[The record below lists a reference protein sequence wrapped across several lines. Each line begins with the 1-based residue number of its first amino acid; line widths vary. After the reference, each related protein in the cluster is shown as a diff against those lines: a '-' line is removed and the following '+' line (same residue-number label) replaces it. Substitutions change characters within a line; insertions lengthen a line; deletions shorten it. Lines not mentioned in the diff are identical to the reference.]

1 MAETSSGPFRVIVAE
16 AAVQEEAAMLGL
28 SPTSDTLAHNSSNE
42 PDARI
47 LAMLRPAESAALAV
61 VIFVAASTLGLWF
74 VPGLAVL
81 APPIWSKMAAN
92 TAVGLLLAV
101 VSLAASH
108 GRQSRTSLG
117 LSQAA
122 ALMLLVLG
130 AVTPVEY
137 AADVSLG
144 IDTWFP
150 TDASSRY
157 PGRPSPQTAL
167 AFALLGASVLTIRE
181 FESRLSRLADLL
193 TILLVAFCLV
203 TIGGQ
208 FFHDSSLTGIDAS
221 TLVSPQTLL
230 ALLCLA
236 FVVVARRA
244 KHGGIFSVLVDVGI
258 GSQIVRAVVP
268 IAIFLPYASIG
279 AVAYLVDTGT
289 MGASYARALAAA
301 GDTLAALCIVIWMA
315 WRINALGRQ
324 LRDPSLTDELTKV
337 NNRRGFYL
345 LAKQAFCEAV
355 RARSSLTILFST
367 STD

>member
-1 MAETSSGPFRVIVAE
+1 
-16 AAVQEEAAMLGL
+16 
-28 SPTSDTLAHNSSNE
+28 
-42 PDARI
+42 
-47 LAMLRPAESAALAV
+47 MLRRAEPAALIV
-61 VIFVAASTLGLWF
+61 VILVAVSTLGLWF

-81 APPIWSKMAAN
+81 APPIWSKMTAN

-108 GRQSRTSLG
+108 QRQSRTSLG
-117 LSQAA
+117 LSQTA

-130 AVTPVEY
+130 AVTLVEY
-137 AADVSLG
+137 AADISLG

-167 AFALLGASVLTIRE
+167 AFASLGASVLTIRQYN
-181 FESRLSRLADLL
+181 SRLSRLADLL

-208 FFHDSSLTGIDAS
+208 FFHASSLTGTDTS
-221 TLVSPQTLL
+221 TLVSPHTLL
-230 ALLCLA
+230 SFLCLT

-244 KHGGIFSVLVDVGI
+244 KHGGIFSVLVNVGI

-268 IAIFLPYASIG
+268 IAILLPYASIG
-279 AVAYLVDTGT
+279 AVAYLVDTRT
-289 MGASYARALAAA
+289 MGASYARALAAT
-301 GDTLAALCIVIWMA
+301 GDALAALGIVIWMA
-315 WRINALGRQ
+315 WRLNALGRQ
-324 LRDPSLTDELTKV
+324 LRDLSLTDELTKV

-345 LAKQAFCEAV
+345 LAKQAFREAV
-355 RARSSLTILFST
+355 RARSSLTILFFDLDGLKRVNDTIGHLVGSRF
-367 STD
+367 SRSQPC